1 MTGIA
6 ITGQKPSE
14 FDTATKN
21 ALKTALGILSTDEL
35 KTALGFPSKV
45 KRYMAILERPFSN
58 DLFSALGAHVL
69 NADDAD
75 YLGDLTFDSSN
86 GNGMYFINGYPW
98 PWPQMGDDYRL
109 VYYTRDVDF
118 KNSNGDSRHF
128 HCQLTQGQMM
138 MGFHDDLF
146 NPYLIEEPF
155 PIEIV
160 AVVRGEPA
168 ILLSAELPESGDKF
182 ILTFDKPISQFRLRE
197 ALSIGGIMGSNGIPL
212 FYDYTINGNDL
223 ELLIDTNTYPF
234 NANTECSVNISA
246 ETSMGTGF
254 YLEARDFGKVIPV
267 LNFPVTNKMST

>member
-1 MTGIA
+1 
-6 ITGQKPSE
+6 
-14 FDTATKN
+14 
-21 ALKTALGILSTDEL
+21 
-35 KTALGFPSKV
+35 
-45 KRYMAILERPFSN
+45 
-58 DLFSALGAHVL
+58 
-69 NADDAD
+69 
-75 YLGDLTFDSSN
+75 
-86 GNGMYFINGYPW
+86 
-98 PWPQMGDDYRL
+98 
-109 VYYTRDVDF
+109 
-118 KNSNGDSRHF
+118 
-128 HCQLTQGQMM
+128 MM